1 MYERSGDHS
10 LAAEAA
16 EEALAWGRAGFLAKK
31 AGWSQEKV
39 TEMGKG
45 LASKLESGNR
55 GCEAA
60 TIFRE
65 WLDDRE
71 EAVAVL
77 ARTYQWQEALR
88 TSRVDGRDDLV
99 ETHIQPAMVE
109 RQKVLEGSI
118 QSQMRDLQA
127 MVERLGVVRKS
138 RTAAMEGDVEDDER
152 NLEDA
157 DIFSDTSSVGG
168 AATTVRTRSTLQ
180 TRATNKTS
188 KSSKTRRK
196 ADRKLYSTKEGSAH
210 EDLGIIVAVHEQVSK
225 LPAMRDEVGKLLR
238 GLAEIGQ
245 ERAAL
250 SLQNALQD
258 LLDQA
263 VKVLLEVW
271 PEEDKEGEQ
280 FGPEATVEE
289 IVRGAK
295 KGGGGYVSPLHLLP
309 SHLRVP
315 PYIKQDASWRLQ
327 IIG

>member
-31 AGWSQEKV
+31 AGWSQERV
-39 TEMGKG
+39 AEMGKG

-88 TSRVDGRDDLV
+88 SSRVDGRDDLV
-99 ETHIQPAMVE
+99 ETHIQPAMLE

-138 RTAAMEGDVEDDER
+138 RTAALEGDVEEDER